1 MINMYLFHVLFSH
14 YTFPLCWVLCLTLRV
29 QVDIT
34 QERQKELMHIYV
46 CLGAHALESIA
57 LEFIDNTA
65 IRERGKS
72 QA

>member
-14 YTFPLCWVLCLTLRV
+14 YIFSFMPGALSNTTRTS
-29 QVDIT
+29 T
-34 QERQKELMHIYV
+34 QERQKELMHNYV

>member
-1 MINMYLFHVLFSH
+1 
-14 YTFPLCWVLCLTLRV
+14 
-29 QVDIT
+29 
-34 QERQKELMHIYV
+34 MHNYV
-46 CLGAHALESIA
+46 CLGAHALQSIA